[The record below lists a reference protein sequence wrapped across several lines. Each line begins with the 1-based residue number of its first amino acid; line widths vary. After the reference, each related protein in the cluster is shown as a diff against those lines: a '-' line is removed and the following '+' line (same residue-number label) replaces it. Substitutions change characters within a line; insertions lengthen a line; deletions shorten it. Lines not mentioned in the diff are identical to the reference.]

1 MDKDAAKAVNMANVF
16 KNQKGRFMKA
26 SVFLREVSNIGIH
39 TITGVPD
46 STLKQFCDVVQLD
59 NGKNFNHFVTAN
71 EGASV
76 GLATGEYLATGR
88 PCLVY
93 LQNSGLG
100 NIINPLA
107 SIASQEVYG
116 IPMLFVVGW
125 RGEPG
130 KKDEPQHVYQGKVT
144 CKLFEVMDVPYS
156 VMDSGTT
163 DDMAREML
171 RRSQNALNEGRQ
183 YAIIVKKG
191 TFEKEN
197 DFVWENSFDLVRE
210 QALKTILENVYN
222 DSYIVSTTGKISR
235 ELYEQSN
242 ALYGSHDRLFMT
254 VGGMG
259 HASMIAF
266 GMAQADET
274 QNIVCVD
281 GDGAVMM
288 HMGALAFIAYQAP
301 RNLLH
306 IVVNNAAHESVGA
319 MPTGFSGHTYA
330 QIAGACGYKNT
341 YTARTLK
348 ELQKAIK
355 DAKSKR
361 ELSFIEVLVSLG
373 ARADLGRPKES
384 AADNKISFMSS
395 YAKREKH

>member
-1 MDKDAAKAVNMANVF
+1 
-16 KNQKGRFMKA
+16 MKA
-26 SVFLREVSNIGIH
+26 SFFLHEVYSIGIH

-46 STLKQFCDVVQLD
+46 STLKQFCDAVQLD

-76 GLATGEYLATGR
+76 GLATGEFLATGR
-88 PCLVY
+88 PSLVY

-107 SIASQEVYG
+107 SIANQEVYG
-116 IPMLFVVGW
+116 IPMLFVIGW

-144 CKLFEVMDVPYS
+144 CKLLEVMDVPYS
-156 VMDSGTT
+156 VIDCTTT
-163 DDMAREML
+163 DDMAREIFC
-171 RRSQNALNEGRQ
+171 NAQQTLNESRQ
-183 YAIIVKKG
+183 YAVIVKKDA
-191 TFEKEN
+191 FEKEK
-197 DFVWENSFDLVRE
+197 DYIWENNFNLVRE
-210 QALKTILENVYN
+210 QALKTVLENVYN
-222 DSYIVSTTGKISR
+222 DSYIISTTGKISR

-242 ALYGSHDRLFMT
+242 ALYGNHDRLFMT

-266 GMAQADET
+266 GMAQSDET

-288 HMGALAFIAYQAP
+288 HMGALAFIAHQAP
-301 RNLLH
+301 KNLLH
-306 IVVNNAAHESVGA
+306 IVINNAAHESVGS
-319 MPTGFSGHTYA
+319 MPTGFSGQTFA
-330 QIAGACGYKNT
+330 QIAQACGYKNT
-341 YTARTLK
+341 YTVRTQEELK
-348 ELQKAIK
+348 KAIK
-355 DAKSKR
+355 DAKSKS

-373 ARADLGRPKES
+373 SRADLCRPKES
-384 AADNKISFMSS
+384 AVNNKNSFMSA
-395 YAKREKH
+395 YAKHVTVLRVN

>member
-1 MDKDAAKAVNMANVF
+1 
-16 KNQKGRFMKA
+16 MKA
-26 SVFLREVSNIGIH
+26 STFLQEILSIGIR

-46 STLKQFCDVVQLD
+46 STLKQFCDAVQLD
-59 NGKNFNHFVTAN
+59 KGRQFRHYVTAN

-76 GLATGEYLATGR
+76 GLATGEYLALGR
-88 PCLVY
+88 PCLIY

-107 SIASQEVYG
+107 SIANQEVYG

-144 CKLFEVMDVPYS
+144 CQMLEVMDVPYS
-156 VMDSGTT
+156 VIDEMTTQERMKEILSKAKEVMD
-163 DDMAREML
+163 E
-171 RRSQNALNEGRQ
+171 NRQ

-197 DFVWENSFDLVRE
+197 EFTWQNGYTLVRE

-235 ELYEQSN
+235 ELYEQSD
-242 ALYGSHDRLFMT
+242 ALFGNHERLFMT

-259 HASMIAF
+259 HASMIAY
-266 GMAQADET
+266 GMAQAHGSR
-274 QNIVCVD
+274 QIVCID

-288 HMGALAFIAYQAP
+288 HMGALAFIAKQAP
-301 RNLLH
+301 KNFLH
-306 IVVNNAAHESVGA
+306 IVINNAAHESVGA
-319 MPTGFSGHTYA
+319 MPTGFSGQTYA
-330 QIAGACGYKNT
+330 QIAAACGYKNT
-341 YTARTLK
+341 YTVRTEA
-348 ELQKAIK
+348 ELVEAVS
-355 DAKSKR
+355 DAKGKN
-361 ELSFIEVLVSLG
+361 ELSMIEVMVALES
-373 ARADLGRPKES
+373 RPDLGRPKES
-384 AADNKISFMSS
+384 AKENRVRFME
-395 YAKREKH
+395 AVLGK